1 MSTEEAP
8 TRGHAQRQAW
18 ERWREYDADPA
29 ADLPRILGAALVAF
43 AEHGYHGTSI
53 RDVAAASGLS
63 VPGVYH
69 HFRSKQEILRALM
82 DATMDELL
90 GRCEAALRDAGAD
103 PAARFDSLVES
114 FVRFHMFRRPQ
125 AFVGSSEIRSLEAD
139 NRAAYVARRD
149 AAQRLL
155 EEAVAEGVAAG
166 GFSAEHP
173 DEVARAISSLC
184 VGVAS
189 WYRPDGPLTPDQ
201 LVQRHL
207 VLARRMAG
215 APADTVASCLP
226 SE

>member
-1 MSTEEAP
+1 MTSAVANFTE
-8 TRGHAQRQAW
+8 R
-18 ERWREYDADPA
+18 
-29 ADLPRILGAALVAF
+29 
-43 AEHGYHGTSI
+43 GYHGTSI

-90 GRCEAALRDAGAD
+90 GRCEAALRDAGED
-103 PAARFDSLVES
+103 PAARFDALVES

-125 AFVGSSEIRSLEAD
+125 AFVGSSEIRSLEPD

-149 AAQRLL
+149 AAQRML
-155 EEAVAEGVAAG
+155 EDVVAAG
-166 GFSAEHP
+166 VTAGVFSAEHP

-189 WYRPDGPLTPDQ
+189 WYRPDGPLTPDR

-215 APADTVASCLP
+215 APA
-226 SE
+226 

>member
-1 MSTEEAP
+1 MPGVSGADGT
-8 TRGHAQRQAW
+8 TW
-18 ERWREYDADPA
+18 EQWREYAADPA
-29 ADLPRILGAALVAF
+29 ADLPRILGAALTAF

-53 RDVAAASGLS
+53 RDVAAAAGLS

-90 GRCEAALRDAGAD
+90 GRSEAALASAGTD
-103 PAARFDSLVES
+103 PSARFDAVVES
-114 FVRFHMFRRPQ
+114 FLRFHMFRRPQ
-125 AFVGSSEIRSLEAD
+125 AFVGSSEIRSLEPD
-139 NRAAYVARRD
+139 NRSAYVARRD
-149 AAQRLL
+149 AAQRLI
-155 EEAVAEGVAAG
+155 ETPVAEGVDAG
-166 GFSAEHP
+166 VFHADDP

-201 LVQRHL
+201 LVARHL

-215 APADTVASCLP
+215 APAESAPASR
-226 SE
+226 

>member
-1 MSTEEAP
+1 MLGVGDVGTTARW
-8 TRGHAQRQAW
+8 TQ
-18 ERWREYDADPA
+18 WREYDADPA

-53 RDVAAASGLS
+53 RDIAAASGLS

-69 HFRSKQEILRALM
+69 HHRSKQEILRALM

-90 GRCEAALRDAGAD
+90 GRCEAALDSAGSD
-103 PAARFDSLVES
+103 PAARFDALVES
-114 FVRFHMFRRPQ
+114 FVRFHMSRRPQ
-125 AFVGSSEIRSLEAD
+125 AFVGSSEIRSLEPA
-139 NRAAYVARRD
+139 NRTAYVARRD
-149 AAQRLL
+149 AAQQLL
-155 EEAVAEGVAAG
+155 EDAVSGGVAAG
-166 GFSAEHP
+166 VLAAEHP

-201 LVQRHL
+201 IVSRHL

-215 APADTVASCLP
+215 AAG
-226 SE
+226 